1 MSANPRPTD
10 FSVRPVLVGAALVV
24 GGLLIWELRH
34 FLMLVFAAVLLAIAL
49 SAFSQFIRTWL
60 GTGWNLSLFVSA
72 AVIVAAIAGFSF
84 LLGSQIGGE
93 ITQLAERAP
102 ELAVSAGNW
111 LGLEDPLE
119 WLEQQARGVF
129 RNFSLLSGISGL
141 STVIYSSLVETLL
154 VVAGAIY
161 LAARPRSYREGF
173 LKLLP
178 GRWRNRAGKTIA
190 SAEDALRVWL
200 LGQFLAMAAV
210 GLATTLGLLALG
222 IPSAVAL
229 GFLAGVLEFVPYV
242 GPVLSAVPAVALG
255 LVEGPTKALLVFAL
269 YFAIQQA
276 EGLLLAPL
284 IQRKAVD
291 LAPALAIFAIVA
303 FGIVLGPMGV
313 VLAAPLTVL
322 SVVLVK
328 TLWLREDDDR
338 SRAEAPSEQAELE
351 RSAGS

>member
-1 MSANPRPTD
+1 MPANLRPAD
-10 FSVRPVLVGAALVV
+10 FSFRLVLMAAALVV
-24 GGLLIWELRH
+24 AGLLFWELRH
-34 FLMLVFAAVLLAIAL
+34 LLLLVFAAVLLAIAL
-49 SAFSQFIRTWL
+49 TAFTQLIKDSL
-60 GTGWNLSLFVSA
+60 GTGWALSLLVATLVIA
-72 AVIVAAIAGFSF
+72 AAAAGFSF
-84 LLGSQIGGE
+84 LLGSRIAGE

-102 ELAVSAGNW
+102 ELAVSVGNW

-119 WLEQQARGVF
+119 WLEQQAGRVF
-129 RNFSLLSGISGL
+129 RNFSLLSEISGL
-141 STVIYSSLVETLL
+141 STVIYSGLIQTFL

-161 LAARPRSYREGF
+161 LAARPRTYRQGF

-178 GRWRNRAGKTIA
+178 HRWRSEAAKVIA
-190 SAEDALRVWL
+190 SATGALRVWL
-200 LGQFLAMAAV
+200 LGQFLAMITV

-222 IPSAVAL
+222 IPSAIAL

-242 GPVLSAVPAVALG
+242 GAVLSAAPAIALG
-255 LVEGPTKALLVFAL
+255 LVEGPTRALLVLGL

-303 FGIVLGPMGV
+303 FGIVFGPMGV

-328 TLWLREDDDR
+328 TLWLQEGGDR
-338 SRAEAPSEQAELE
+338 SGAEAQAERADLE
-351 RSAGS
+351 SSAGS